1 MPKVGDRG
9 TRWGGGSKG
18 ECGSGDARGREV
30 LGTRHGKGQGLI
42 KRGDVRLGVPDK
54 GGNRKVNEE
63 GGTGLSK
70 DGGRGNSGE
79 QLGEPGE
86 RGCSQR
92 ASEPQ
97 GPSEPRMGR
106 PPAAA
111 RRARGESG
119 ARGGGERRSEL
130 RVWCVEVSMR
140 AREPPPGAARR
151 ARPPS
156 GRRPGLSRERRGE
169 GDSTE
174 CSPERVS
181 MARMAQFWSG

>member
-1 MPKVGDRG
+1 M
-9 TRWGGGSKG
+9 GSLTKG
-18 ECGSGDARGREV
+18 VTGRSM
-30 LGTRHGKGQGLI
+30 
-42 KRGDVRLGVPDK
+42 KRGGRGSLK
-54 GGNRKVNEE
+54 M
-63 GGTGLSK
+63 
-70 DGGRGNSGE
+70 GGRGNSGE